1 MDTTRAAPSPAAGG
15 PGSAD
20 EDWETVV
27 LGRRRTAPPFP
38 GHPRVPAEPIYAEL
52 VGQWRALGRTV
63 PVPPPAGAPSPS
75 VPSPA
80 PVPRPDSGLTLLE
93 SLQSRQFLHP
103 PLHPH

>member
-27 LGRRRTAPPFP
+27 LGRRTAPPFP

-93 SLQSRQFLHP
+93 SLQSGQSLHP